1 VAQAA
6 LERGLRVREAS
17 FEDYDEIAGLETRN
31 GLRSQLL
38 EEWRHL
44 WLNNPAYKALSH
56 WPIGWVLEDEAGDVV
71 GFFGN
76 IPLLYEF
83 EGQPLLATSGRSWAV
98 DPKYRG
104 YAILLLDYFLN
115 QKNVDLYL
123 NATANAEASA
133 AFTIFQASRVPVGK
147 WDESIFWITNYK
159 GFVRSSLLMK
169 SARMPEFA
177 SYPAS
182 AALSLLDRAIGR
194 NRREIPSG
202 TDVYPAE
209 IFDERFDA
217 FWERLRRRT
226 RRLLPVRTREV
237 LNWHFRY
244 ALERNELLIL
254 TAGRGSSM
262 DGYGIFGRQDNEKFG
277 LKRMRLVDFQC
288 LSEDT
293 IIFRLMLTRALEHCA
308 DNGVHM
314 LELTGL
320 RPDRVAAVQS
330 LSPRRRQLNAWRYLY
345 KAGDPHLTEILKDPA
360 VWDPTCY
367 DGDASL

>member
-1 VAQAA
+1 MAQAA
-6 LERGLRVREAS
+6 LARAPRAREAS
-17 FEDYDEIAGLETRN
+17 FDDYDEIAALETRN
-31 GLRSQLL
+31 GLRSQPF
-38 EEWRHL
+38 EEWQHL
-44 WLNNPAYKALSH
+44 WTDNPAYRALSH
-56 WPIGWVLEDEAGDVV
+56 WPIGWVLEDEDGGIV

-83 EGQPLLATSGRSWAV
+83 EGQPLLATSGRSWVV

-104 YAILLLDYFLN
+104 YAILLLNYFLN

-133 AFTIFQASRVPVGK
+133 AFSLFQANRVPIGK
-147 WDESIFWITNYK
+147 WDESIFWITNYQ
-159 GFVRSSLLMK
+159 GFVRSGLLMK
-169 SARMPEFA
+169 SARMPGFA
-177 SYPAS
+177 SYPVS

-194 NRREIPSG
+194 NRREFPSG

-209 IFDERFDA
+209 TFDERFDA
-217 FWERLRRRT
+217 FWERLRHGT

-237 LNWHFRY
+237 LNWHFQY
-244 ALERNELLIL
+244 ALQRHELLIM
-254 TAGRGSSM
+254 TVGQGSNM
-262 DGYGIFGRQDNEKFG
+262 DGYAIFGRQDNESFG

-288 LSEDT
+288 LTEET
-293 IIFRLMLTRALEHCA
+293 ATFRLMLGRALQHCV

-345 KAGDPHLTEILKDPA
+345 KTGDPHLNEVLKDPG